1 MCASLLRQYHIRAV
15 YFGCANERFG
25 GTEGVLK
32 LHEEYVHSKG
42 TPFVTGKANCD
53 CCQSLDRSSVP
64 CIRWDIPQGS
74 YHASEEILHSR
85 E

>member
-32 LHEEYVHSKG
+32 LHEEYVQCEVAMATIALG
-42 TPFVTGKANCD
+42 
-53 CCQSLDRSSVP
+53 
-64 CIRWDIPQGS
+64 
-74 YHASEEILHSR
+74 
-85 E
+85 